1 MNIKTVKLYKED
13 FIPEGIS
20 SNDVTTRRYLHSI
33 TEYDRNGKVL
43 KEESYSFDGSLEDKV
58 ENKYDEEGNLIEYVN
73 TIQGEVADHKS
84 WEYDENKIVREYIH
98 YVDGSKDQV
107 NYNYDSQGRLFS
119 KETFDEDG
127 ELEQKVEYEYS
138 GNSVK
143 EITKDAEGEVTEEV
157 FSEFDGEK
165 TLLRS
170 EKDYFTGEGFSVKND
185 YDDKGRITQTI
196 RFDENNN
203 IVEKVEREYD
213 ENDRVIKLK
222 ETGQVKNSEIYF
234 NYDNNGNP
242 VRQEE
247 KLEDGT
253 QLSLIE
259 REYDDNNLHIRSAVF
274 LNGLGERMS
283 QNYNVFHEYEFHE

>member
-1 MNIKTVKLYKED
+1 MKIKTVKLYKED

-20 SNDVTTRRYLHSI
+20 SNDVTTRRYLHSV
-33 TEYDRNGKVL
+33 TEYDRDGKVL
-43 KEESYSFDGSLEDKV
+43 KEESYSHDGSLEDKV
-58 ENKYDEEGNLIEYVN
+58 ENKYDEEGRLIEYIN

-84 WEYDENKIVREYIH
+84 WEYDGDKIAKEYIH
-98 YVDGSKDQV
+98 YVDGSKDQI
-107 NYNYDSQGRLFS
+107 NYNYDSQVRLLS

-127 ELEQKVEYEYS
+127 ELEQKVVYEYS

-143 EITKDAEGEVTEEV
+143 EITMDSDGETTEEV
-157 FSEFDGEK
+157 YSEFDGDK

-170 EKDYFTGEGFSVKND
+170 EKDHFTGEGFSIKND
-185 YDDKGRITQTI
+185 YDNKGRVTQTV
-196 RFDENNN
+196 RYDESDNM
-203 IVEKVEREYD
+203 VEKVEREYD
-213 ENDRVIKLK
+213 DNDKVVKLK
-222 ETGQVKNSEIYF
+222 ETGPVKNSEVYF
-234 NYDNNGNP
+234 EYDNNGNP

-259 REYDDNNLHIRSAVF
+259 REYDKNNLHIRSSVF

-283 QNYNVFHEYEFHE
+283 QNYNVFHEYEFFE